1 MAGTP
6 IQTLIIADMITR
18 LKAMTSPTY
27 TYTFDRVEKVK
38 GNMLTVGDEKFAFVW
53 SGPVS
58 YDIAG
63 TQAALTKLRR
73 TMSFVVGFVL
83 TATPTDATDPLS
95 TDRDAEAVL
104 VFADIHKCLFAMDG
118 QTLGNTIVSIFFD
131 ADIKDLTEI
140 EENKI
145 YGELHG
151 RVQFRHNLGDA
162 TTHS

>member
-6 IQTLIIADMITR
+6 IQTLIIDDMVTR
-18 LKAMTSPTY
+18 LKAMEPPTY
-27 TYTFDRVEKVK
+27 SYKFDRVEKIK
-38 GNMLTVGDEKFAFVW
+38 GNALTVGDEKFAFVW

-63 TQAALTKLRR
+63 TQAAITKLRR
-73 TMSFVVGFVL
+73 TMSFAVGFVL

-95 TDRDAEAVL
+95 TDRDEEAL
-104 VFADIHKCLFAMDG
+104 LMFADIHKCLFAMDG
-118 QTLGNTIVSIFFD
+118 VTIANTVIAVFFD
-131 ADIKDLTEI
+131 VDVKDLTEI

-151 RVQFRHNLGDA
+151 RIQFRHNLGDA